1 MHDAWN
7 DRLSEYLDGE
17 LTAAERGTLDAHLAA
32 CDGCRRDLEELRALT
47 ARARALPDSPPDA
60 DLWPG
65 VAARIGAGR
74 SAPGPRQARQFSFTL
89 PQLVAA
95 GLALMVLSGA
105 TVWVARLGG
114 NRTDFPPVVATDVV
128 PANFADGAYEDAI
141 ADLQRTLEAGR
152 SRLDEQTVQVLETNL
167 AAIDRAIAQCRD
179 ALRHDPANVYLH
191 TYLAESRARK
201 LELLRHATAIVDKRS

>member
-32 CDGCRRDLEELRALT
+32 CDRCRQDLEELRAVT

-65 VAARIGAGR
+65 VAARI
-74 SAPGPRQARQFSFTL
+74 GPRQARQFSFTL

-114 NRTDFPPVVATDVV
+114 DRTDFPPVVATDVV

-141 ADLQRTLEAGR
+141 ADLQRTLETGR

-179 ALRHDPANVYLH
+179 ALRHDPANLYLH

-201 LELLRHATAIVDKRS
+201 LELLRHVTAIVDKRG